1 MGLRADKTEQ
11 KQRLEKW
18 KIGQQKAK
26 EKPRS
31 KNKKKKNITK
41 TYTQKSIKKKNWGI
55 KKNDLKSILPRRGGK
70 KKTGIGC
77 GLYLPNVSFYSLMF
91 LLLWKN

>member
-41 TYTQKSIKKKNWGI
+41 TYTQKSIKKKKLGN
-55 KKNDLKSILPRRGGK
+55 KEK
-70 KKTGIGC
+70 
-77 GLYLPNVSFYSLMF
+77 
-91 LLLWKN
+91 